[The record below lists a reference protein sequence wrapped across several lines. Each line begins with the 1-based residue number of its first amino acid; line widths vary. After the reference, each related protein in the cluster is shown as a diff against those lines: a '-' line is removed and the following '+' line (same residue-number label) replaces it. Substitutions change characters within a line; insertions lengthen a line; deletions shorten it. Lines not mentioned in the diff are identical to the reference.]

1 MRNHAILL
9 LVLAPLALGSTATV
23 AALTAGREDEEGVR
37 AALQFYLDGHATGDA
52 SIMAR
57 AFHPE
62 AKLFW
67 IRDGKLNQRTLAE
80 YLSGFTG
87 APAEDEDQRQR
98 RIAQTSISG
107 TAASAM
113 IELDYPGAYIV
124 DYMSLLKIQ
133 GEWKI
138 VNKIFD
144 VELKESD

>member
-1 MRNHAILL
+1 MRKPAILL
-9 LVLAPLALGSTATV
+9 LVLASIALGSTATV
-23 AALTAGREDEEGVR
+23 AALNAGREDEEGVR
-37 AALQFYLDGHATGDA
+37 TALQFYLDGHATGDA
-52 SIMAR
+52 SVMEK
-57 AFHPE
+57 AFRPE

-67 IRDGKLNQRTLAE
+67 IRDGELNQRTLAE
-80 YLSGFTG
+80 YLANFTG
-87 APAEDEDQRQR
+87 QPAEDEDQRHR

-124 DYMSLLKIQ
+124 DYMSLLKIE